1 MSHSRVAEKS
11 IFVGKSPLLTATGFL
26 VWFRGARTR
35 QGGETRDG
43 VRRKRAGSILL
54 IRSRVL
60 RPSRVALDRTTSAGG
75 LAFLTPLPPRTWT
88 RTSSLPRRRSRAR
101 TAPPPP
107 PSARTAAAISARNLA
122 RRRRRPRS
130 ARRAPRRLR
139 RRRRLLRRVS
149 LPRATRRRH
158 LRHLRHLR
166 ARARHR
172 RQFARVE
179 IDRLRRRRR
188 AREEKRARAVNH
200 LVRFRKPPR

>member
-75 LAFLTPLPPRTWT
+75 LAFLTPPHERGLERLPSPVVALARA
-88 RTSSLPRRRSRAR
+88 PRRRRLHPLDGGGDLRA
-101 TAPPPP
+101 
-107 PSARTAAAISARNLA
+107 NLA

-179 IDRLRRRRR
+179 NDRLRRRRR